1 MVIRHSMNE
10 STTMIEPYNILILC
24 TGNSARSIMTEAIIN
39 MIGGDRFRAYS
50 AGSRPAGIVHPF
62 ALELCESLGYPVER
76 LRSKAWDEFAQPDAP
91 VMDVVIT
98 VCDNARGETCPVWP
112 GTPMTLHWE
121 IEDPAA
127 VHGTDEEKRV
137 AFRNVFDIIMDRVRA
152 FMSLPLA
159 TFEETSIRKA
169 LERSGQGNG

>member
-1 MVIRHSMNE
+1 MTN
-10 STTMIEPYNILILC
+10 PYNVLILC
-24 TGNSARSIMTEAIIN
+24 TGNSARSIMTEVMFN
-39 MIGGDRFRAYS
+39 TIGGDRFRAYS
-50 AGSRPAGIVHPF
+50 AGSRPAGIVNPF
-62 ALELCESLGYPVER
+62 AIELCESSGYPVER
-76 LRSKAWDEFAQPDAP
+76 LRSKTWDEFARPDAP

-112 GTPMTLHWE
+112 GAPMTFHWE

-127 VHGTDEEKRV
+127 VQGTDEEKRA
-137 AFRNVFDIIMDRVRA
+137 AFRKVFDIIMDRVRV

-159 TFEETSIRKA
+159 TFDETSIRKA